1 MFEETIEAISDREW
15 EEATAA
21 HLAWGE
27 TWRGDLPADV
37 FFGNSAKLTL

>member
-1 MFEETIEAISDREW
+1 MFEETIETISDHEW
-15 EEATAA
+15 EEAIAA
-21 HLAWGE
+21 HLVWGE